1 MNKQDIKD
9 TIKHLQSSI
18 KLRSSSI
25 QVYHETII
33 PDSLDRAKQASK
45 RNDPLEK
52 LYWREYHSDKEYLA
66 YLVQQQGIEKK
77 MLKFFYY
84 ADKQTNKRHA
94 VLPIGDK
101 LFYTMQFP
109 EKR

>member
-9 TIKHLQSSI
+9 AIKHLQSSI
-18 KLRSSSI
+18 KQRSGSI
-25 QVYHETII
+25 QIYHERII
-33 PDSLDRAKQASK
+33 PDSLIQAKQASK
-45 RNDPLEK
+45 RNDPHEK

-66 YLVQQQGIEKK
+66 YLVKQQRIEKK
-77 MLKFFYY
+77 MLKFFYH

-101 LFYTMQFP
+101 LFYTMQLP